1 MIKNIEKKIEFFMTE
16 AKRRDFIVTR
26 NPWAIKVEK
35 KDSFIFCMISYDI
48 IDGCKTYTQLRYL
61 LNDTEHEID
70 MVYLR
75 DKGVRLSRAG
85 KEFCARA
92 EK

>member
-16 AKRRDFIVTR
+16 AERRGFIVTR
-26 NPWAIKVEK
+26 NQWALKIEK
-35 KDSFIFCMISYDI
+35 RDNFLFCFISYDL

-70 MVYLR
+70 MAILE
-75 DKGVRLSRAG
+75 GIG
-85 KEFCARA
+85 KEY

>member
-61 LNDTEHEID
+61 LNDTEHEIA
-70 MVYLR
+70 MVFLR
-75 DKGVRLSRAG
+75 DKGVYIPGAKL
-85 KEFCARA
+85 K
-92 EK
+92 

>member
-16 AKRRDFIVTR
+16 AKRRNFIVTR
-26 NPWAIKVEK
+26 NPWGIKVEK
-35 KDSFIFCMISYDI
+35 RDSFLFCMISDDV

-70 MVYLR
+70 MVCLR
-75 DKGVRLSRAG
+75 DNGICVSRV
-85 KEFCARA
+85 ARCKN

>member
-26 NPWAIKVEK
+26 NPWAIKIEK
-35 KDSFIFCMISYDI
+35 RDSFLFCFVSYDL

-70 MVYLR
+70 MIFLR
-75 DKGVRLSRAG
+75 DKGTYVSRV
-85 KEFCARA
+85 

>member
-1 MIKNIEKKIEFFMTE
+1 MIKDIEKKIEFFMAE

-26 NPWAIKVEK
+26 NQWAVKVEK
-35 KDSFIFCMISYDI
+35 RDSFLFCFVSYDL

-70 MVYLR
+70 MAFLKDRGIY
-75 DKGVRLSRAG
+75 K
-85 KEFCARA
+85 ARG

>member
-1 MIKNIEKKIEFFMTE
+1 MIKNIEKKIEFFMAE

-26 NPWAIKVEK
+26 NQWAIKIEK
-35 KDSFIFCMISYDI
+35 RDSFLFCFVSYDL

-61 LNDTEHEID
+61 LNDTEHEIN
-70 MVYLR
+70 MVYLK
-75 DKGVRLSRAG
+75 DKGIY
-85 KEFCARA
+85 KARCKN

>member
-16 AKRRDFIVTR
+16 AKQRGFIVTR
-26 NPWAIKVEK
+26 NQWAIKVEK
-35 KDSFIFCMISYDI
+35 KDSFLFCFISYDI
-48 IDGCKTYTQLRYL
+48 IDECKTYTQLRYL
-61 LNDTEHEID
+61 LNDIEYEIS

-75 DKGVRLSRAG
+75 DKQIRTSRV
-85 KEFCARA
+85 KN